1 MKFELNEDHRNI
13 SDEDLLEDLKRVLTA
28 HSKKKNTKE
37 QYIEHGKFSASTL
50 ERRFGGWSKCLRL
63 IDCKSG
69 NRLDI
74 SEDELIDDVKSVAAL
89 IGKDTVTTGDY
100 HKYGK
105 FGRSTIFNRFGLWSK
120 CLEVAGLNPT
130 GNNRNITNEDLFED
144 IENTWI
150 KLGRQPTTTDII
162 NNFSKYSRFT
172 FSRRFGSWR
181 KALEAFVK
189 YINSDE
195 ESDASDR
202 ANKTDSVSIQS
213 FPEEAVARHKSKRD
227 INLRMRFIIMSRD
240 KFKCRVCGASPA
252 TEPKTILHVD
262 HIVPWSKG
270 GETELENLQT
280 LCSKCNLGKGDYV
293 CDI

>member
-1 MKFELNEDHRNI
+1 MKFELNEHHRNV
-13 SDEDLLEDLKRVLTA
+13 SDEELLEDLKRVLTA
-28 HSKKKNTKE
+28 HNIEKITKK
-37 QYIEHGKFSASTL
+37 QYQEHGKFSTNTL
-50 ERRFGGWSKCLRL
+50 ERRFGSWSKCLRL
-63 IDCKSG
+63 IGRQSG
-69 NRLDI
+69 NRQDI
-74 SEDELIDDVKSVAAL
+74 SEDELIDDVKNVAAL

-100 HKYGK
+100 IRNGK
-105 FGRSTIFNRFGLWSK
+105 FCCSTILNRFGTWSK
-120 CLEVAGLNPT
+120 CLELAELNPT
-130 GNNRNITNEDLFED
+130 GSNKNIANEDLFED

-162 NNFSKYSRFT
+162 NDFSKYSLNT

-195 ESDASDR
+195 ESDAPDLVTEADSD
-202 ANKTDSVSIQS
+202 NIQN
-213 FPEEAVARHKSKRD
+213 FPDESVARHKSKRD

-240 KFKCRVCGASPA
+240 KFKCCVCGTSPA

-262 HIVPWSKG
+262 HVVPWSKG

-293 CDI
+293 SDA